1 MKSKKMIKIFVFLFL
16 FFSKICRLFHKI
28 YNSLLIAESSQNFHN
43 YTILYRKH
51 YTFSIFR
58 DLYNFSTWSNLRY
71 INLSFSYNCKSFIN
85 SNSIFINLQ
94 KFSCVTFRIV
104 FLHEFFFLTRKIF
117 LKLYE
122 EIFFSNR
129 TKISHAFKFVR
140 VSFNVGFLDDARN
153 ILW

>member
-1 MKSKKMIKIFVFLFL
+1 M
-16 FFSKICRLFHKI
+16 
-28 YNSLLIAESSQNFHN
+28 
-43 YTILYRKH
+43 YRKH

-58 DLYNFSTWSNLRY
+58 DLYNFSTWSNLGY
-71 INLSFSYNCKSFIN
+71 INLSKSFIN

-104 FLHEFFFLTRKIF
+104 FLHEFFFFFSNEKDF

-129 TKISHAFKFVR
+129 TKISYAFKFVR
-140 VSFNVGFLDDARN
+140 VRSFNVSFFRCCKKYSLITRYCGQHSLENFNNFSLMFDSKLKSEKKSIKINTIFLH
-153 ILW
+153 